1 MGNGEKGIVS
11 GQPSGSGR
19 ETFLVVLREGLPEEA
34 TAWTVSMMG
43 RLGGRVEMIAGEGKA
58 IVATLDHAL
67 ADRVRRLPSVKLV
80 GGVRIR
86 RRTVVRR
93 RE

>member
-1 MGNGEKGIVS
+1 MGSEEEALIS
-11 GQPSGSGR
+11 GQPSVSGR
-19 ETFLVVLREGLPEEA
+19 ETFLVVLKEGLPEEA
-34 TAWTVSMMG
+34 MAWAVSMIG

-58 IVATLDHAL
+58 IVATLDHAM
-67 ADRVRRLPSVKLV
+67 ADRVRRLPPVKLV

-93 RE
+93 QT